1 MNFFERKG
9 FRGEKEFIFH
19 LGKVTAKICN
29 LLKIDAMARWHDGL
43 ASFFADHL
51 NNFIQ
56 TALTKQLYPN
66 RFIRLNLSK

>member
-1 MNFFERKG
+1 MQW
-9 FRGEKEFIFH
+9 RGVVK
-19 LGKVTAKICN
+19 
-29 LLKIDAMARWHDGL
+29 ARWHDGL